1 MEDLSQWGGV
11 DKDQILCYLQEGANK
26 DMDAALSQVEEGL
39 VQMQAHD
46 QKYQED
52 LVKSKKNNDL
62 EAIKKLEVGEDARKK
77 ARNELIEEKK
87 KLLLNASA
95 QAANAS
101 QKAQDEEA
109 VEVFDAY
116 EKDEVWWKELKD
128 IVEKK
133 FVAKLP
139 ATASVDDN
147 AESKKNDEQMTKL
160 LYSIMTDFDASQL
173 QFEYAKAVEQM
184 LVEQRKDCL
193 FAIINVA

>member
-1 MEDLSQWGGV
+1 
-11 DKDQILCYLQEGANK
+11 
-26 DMDAALSQVEEGL
+26 
-39 VQMQAHD
+39 MQAHD

-87 KLLLNASA
+87 KLLLNAST

>member
-1 MEDLSQWGGV
+1 M
-11 DKDQILCYLQEGANK
+11 
-26 DMDAALSQVEEGL
+26 
-39 VQMQAHD
+39 
-46 QKYQED
+46 
-52 LVKSKKNNDL
+52 
-62 EAIKKLEVGEDARKK
+62 
-77 ARNELIEEKK
+77 
-87 KLLLNASA
+87 LNASA
-95 QAANAS
+95 QAANES

-128 IVEKK
+128 VVEKK